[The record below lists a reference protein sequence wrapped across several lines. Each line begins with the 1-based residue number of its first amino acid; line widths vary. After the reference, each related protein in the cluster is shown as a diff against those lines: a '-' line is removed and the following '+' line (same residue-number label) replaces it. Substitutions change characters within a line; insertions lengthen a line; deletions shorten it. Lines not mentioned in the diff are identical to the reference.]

1 MSATTYYLNVL
12 FAFDNITKYCF
23 DRENWNL
30 EWTFSLNEFKLSEL
44 FFHPLCF
51 CRKFT
56 GVVISLALRSIVIIH
71 LVTAS
76 ATLIRDTNEYQVPAL
91 NRPNNLKRTCILY
104 LLT

>member
-12 FAFDNITKYCF
+12 FVFDNVTKYCF

-44 FFHPLCF
+44 FFHQLCF

-71 LVTAS
+71 KVTAS
-76 ATLIRDTNEYQVPAL
+76 TTLICDTNEYRYQ
-91 NRPNNLKRTCILY
+91 
-104 LLT
+104 LLIGPIT